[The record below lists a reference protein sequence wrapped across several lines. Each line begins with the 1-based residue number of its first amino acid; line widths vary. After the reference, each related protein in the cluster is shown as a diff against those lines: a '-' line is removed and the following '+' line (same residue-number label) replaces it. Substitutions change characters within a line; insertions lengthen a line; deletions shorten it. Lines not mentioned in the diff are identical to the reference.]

1 MEKGEW
7 EEKNGKKEPARLEV
21 VSRGVENSGS
31 LPTHYYE
38 SNSINILS

>member
-21 VSRGVENSGS
+21 VSRGMEKRFSS
-31 LPTHYYE
+31 HTL
-38 SNSINILS
+38 L